1 MTGFYTQGCDYKPTA
16 KRKLAAW
23 VRDTAACEGYAVGD
37 ISFVFCSPE
46 YHLEVNRKY
55 LGHDYNTDVITFD
68 YSDLQNAKVIS
79 GDILIDPF
87 TVRSQAPRWGA
98 AENEEMLRVMIH
110 GVLHLCGYGDKS
122 PEEAAVMRSRENHYL
137 QRWHDIFESP
147 GRQETQ

>member
-1 MTGFYTQGCDYKPTA
+1 MTGFYTQGCDYKPAA
-16 KRKLAAW
+16 KRKLSAW

-46 YHLEVNRKY
+46 YHLEVNRAY

-68 YSDLQNAKVIS
+68 YSDLQNERVIS
-79 GDILIDPF
+79 GDILIDPS

-98 AENEEMLRVMIH
+98 TESEEMLRVMIH

-122 PEEAAVMRSRENHYL
+122 PEEEAVMRGRENHYL
-137 QRWHDIFESP
+137 KRWHDIFESP
-147 GRQETQ
+147 GQQETP